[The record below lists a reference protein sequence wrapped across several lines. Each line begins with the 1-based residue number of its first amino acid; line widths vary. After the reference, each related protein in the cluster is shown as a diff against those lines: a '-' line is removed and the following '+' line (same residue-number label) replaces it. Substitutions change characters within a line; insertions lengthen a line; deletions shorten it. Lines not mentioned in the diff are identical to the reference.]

1 MERHRG
7 TRKRHEESLM
17 AARHYA
23 LLTATLLLGQWGCS
37 LQATATGGGI
47 TEASVL
53 PPATV
58 VRDDADATVS
68 TVKPPRDFWTTFQAG
83 LTLADKQ
90 STPELADEIAWLRS
104 HPRYLHHSLLRGTDY
119 IPFLVE
125 EANRHGLPVDVVL
138 IPALESS
145 FNAATPGGGTGP
157 AGLWQLTGPTAKT
170 LGLSHNAW
178 YDGRRDILDSTDAAM
193 RYLAKLGKLFD
204 GNWLL
209 AIAAYN
215 AGPGRVQA
223 VFRPPYDRVTL
234 ASIHRSGLPA
244 HTRAYI
250 ERLAAVSWFIKNS
263 VDRSSFPVVASSSN
277 LDVVPFTRSLP
288 LSRIINEAQLSASDV
303 LPFNTG
309 LLKGVTHPQ
318 APRRL
323 LVRKDVAWKLAAVD
337 WDTVGSQT
345 PVRFASSNRYTVARG
360 DTLSAIARRFGT
372 SVQALQSLN
381 QLSGSRLSVGQV
393 LAVPDV
399 RESRVGREG
408 SKGL

>member
-1 MERHRG
+1 
-7 TRKRHEESLM
+7 M

-23 LLTATLLLGQWGCS
+23 LLTATLLLGLWGCS
-37 LQATATGGGI
+37 LQATATGGAV
-47 TEASVL
+47 TETSIL
-53 PPATV
+53 PPVSGLRDTA
-58 VRDDADATVS
+58 DDALAPP
-68 TVKPPRDFWTTFQAG
+68 KPLPDFWNTFQAG

-90 STPELADEIAWLRS
+90 MTPELEDEIAWLRS

-119 IPFLVE
+119 LPFLVD

-138 IPALESS
+138 IPALESG
-145 FNAATPGGGTGP
+145 FNAATPGGGSGP
-157 AGLWQLTGPTAKT
+157 AGLWQVTGPTAKT

-178 YDGRRDILDSTDAAM
+178 YDGRRDILDSTNAAM
-193 RYLAKLGKLFD
+193 RYLAKLGKIFD

-234 ASIHRSGLPA
+234 SSIHRSGLPA
-244 HTRAYI
+244 HTRAYV
-250 ERLAAVSWFIKNS
+250 ERLTAVSWFIKNS

-288 LSRIINEAQLSASDV
+288 LSRIINEAQLSAGDV

-309 LLKGVTHPQ
+309 LLKGMTHPQ
-318 APRRL
+318 APRRI

-337 WDTVGSQT
+337 WDTVGSKT
-345 PVRFASSNRYTVARG
+345 PVRFASSNRYTVAKG
-360 DTLSAIARRFGT
+360 DTLSSIARRFGT
-372 SVQALQSLN
+372 TVQSIQALN
-381 QLSGSRLSVGQV
+381 QLPGSRLSIGQI

-399 RESRVGREG
+399 RESRASREG